1 MRLARRD
8 SYPLSWEDVDRNAPY
23 LYDTR
28 QIPDDWARHIDDV
41 EARAVPVPDVLV
53 ALLDQVE
60 QELDRLA
67 GDAPLAALRAISR
80 LEHVIAEAGDAAAYG
95 SEADARSGTLIG
107 PGLGLPEH
115 EGRRRLLRYSL
126 RR

>member
-1 MRLARRD
+1 M
-8 SYPLSWEDVDRNAPY
+8 DRNAPH

-28 QIPDDWARHIDDV
+28 QLKDDWARHIDDV

-60 QELDRLA
+60 EELDQLA

-80 LEHVIAEAGDAAAYG
+80 LEHVIAEAGYAAAYG
-95 SEADARSGTLIG
+95 AEADVRSGTPIG
-107 PGLGLPEH
+107 PGLGLPEN
-115 EGRRRLLRYSL
+115 EGRRRLLSYSL
-126 RR
+126 HR

>member
-8 SYPLSWEDVDRNAPY
+8 QPLSWEDVDRNAPH

-28 QIPDDWARHIDDV
+28 QIQDDWARHIDDV

-67 GDAPLAALRAISR
+67 SDAPLAALRAISR
-80 LEHVIAEAGDAAAYG
+80 LEHVIAEAGDAT
-95 SEADARSGTLIG
+95 GTR
-107 PGLGLPEH
+107 PRPTRGLE
-115 EGRRRLLRYSL
+115 R
-126 RR
+126 

>member
-1 MRLARRD
+1 M
-8 SYPLSWEDVDRNAPY
+8 
-23 LYDTR
+23 
-28 QIPDDWARHIDDV
+28 
-41 EARAVPVPDVLV
+41 LV

-80 LEHVIAEAGDAAAYG
+80 LEHVIAEAGYAAAYVA
-95 SEADARSGTLIG
+95 EADARSGTLIG

-115 EGRRRLLRYSL
+115 EGRRRLLSYSL